1 MVKAVLHHIVGTIS
15 VIFYFLNTVIWAT
28 PILLLSVFKLI
39 PIPQWRRFIS
49 YLLDACA
56 TAWIGVNNMNQ
67 RISGGTTWHVNGL
80 EKLTRD
86 DWYLVLANHQSWV
99 DILVLQRVFNRKIPF
114 LKFFL
119 KKELIYVPILGLAW
133 WALDFPFMRR
143 YSKSFLA
150 KNPHLKGKD
159 METTR
164 KACEKFRSKPVS
176 IMNFVEGTRFT
187 QEKHSRQQSPF
198 KHLLKPKAGGIAF
211 VLNAMGGQLH
221 KLIDVTI
228 HYPQGIPTFWDFV
241 SGKVHDIRVQVDV
254 TPIKNLFPANINISE
269 YFDSAEQRARF
280 QQWLNEQSV
289 ERHLKIF
296 PEALTVR
303 AMRGLRGF
311 TALTGLVI
319 DDSPFAGEVVSIH
332 TIDPSP

>member
-1 MVKAVLHHIVGTIS
+1 MVKALLHHIVGTIS
-15 VIFYFLNTVIWAT
+15 VIYYFVNTVVWST
-28 PILLLSVFKLI
+28 PIFILAIFKLI
-39 PIPQWRRFIS
+39 PIAPWRRFIS

-56 TAWIGVNNMNQ
+56 TAWIGVNNLNQ
-67 RISGGTTWHVNGL
+67 RISGRTKWQVNGL

-86 DWYLVLANHQSWV
+86 DWYLVVANHQSWV
-99 DILVLQRVFNRKIPF
+99 DILVLQRVFNRRIPF

-164 KACEKFRSKPVS
+164 QACEKFRNKPVS

-187 QEKHSRQQSPF
+187 QAKHDKQASPF
-198 KHLLKPKAGGIAF
+198 THLLKPKAGGIAF
-211 VLNAMGGQLH
+211 VLSAMGDHLH

-228 HYPQGIPTFWDFV
+228 DYPNGVPSFWDFV
-241 SGKVHDIRVQVDV
+241 SGKVRDIRVNINVM
-254 TPIKNLFPANINISE
+254 PIKDIMENGIFNDD
-269 YFDSAEQRARF
+269 YFDDPQVRARF
-280 QQWLNEQSV
+280 QTWLNERWHAKDQ
-289 ERHLKIF
+289 L
-296 PEALTVR
+296 L
-303 AMRGLRGF
+303 
-311 TALTGLVI
+311 
-319 DDSPFAGEVVSIH
+319 DSLNATQKPL
-332 TIDPSP
+332 